1 MLRTKPILFLL
12 TLFATAAAGATQS
25 QPIDREMLKRVVAG
39 DCETFQY
46 SKQPT
51 PPAIMVAEPE
61 FIRQL
66 HPAKPADE
74 PEKVERG
81 CRLMVR
87 VRNLTQGQYV
97 VAYQTIVY
105 VPSGS
110 GGVSEASRSVA
121 VGLVNLAKDGSTAAL
136 AARTSAPLE
145 RRPNDQM
152 ERFDMAR
159 YELNEK
165 EMAFGLRSAIHEAY
179 GGGGGAD
186 VYLTLFRE
194 NNGTLD
200 VILTALIASGNVVH
214 GEERGAEKD
223 AIIKVLPRKTNGVFD
238 LEKSISGRRQV
249 WRWNGKVYETK
260 DPEAVECVNPSC
272 EDRD

>member
-1 MLRTKPILFLL
+1 MLRTKIGLVLF
-12 TLFATAAAGATQS
+12 TLFEAAAGGAKQS

-51 PPAIMVAEPE
+51 PPAIMAAEPE

-87 VRNLTQGQYV
+87 VRNLTKGQYV

-110 GGVSEASRSVA
+110 WGVSEPSRSVA
-121 VGLVNLAKDGSTAAL
+121 VAL
-136 AARTSAPLE
+136 AHPAPHTTHAPL
-145 RRPNDQM
+145 P
-152 ERFDMAR
+152 A
-159 YELNEK
+159 
-165 EMAFGLRSAIHEAY
+165 
-179 GGGGGAD
+179 
-186 VYLTLFRE
+186 T
-194 NNGTLD
+194 
-200 VILTALIASGNVVH
+200 
-214 GEERGAEKD
+214 
-223 AIIKVLPRKTNGVFD
+223 P
-238 LEKSISGRRQV
+238 
-249 WRWNGKVYETK
+249 
-260 DPEAVECVNPSC
+260 
-272 EDRD
+272 

>member
-1 MLRTKPILFLL
+1 MLRTKIVLFLL

-46 SKQPT
+46 SRQPT

-145 RRPNDQM
+145 RRPNDQL

-179 GGGGGAD
+179 GGGGAD

-194 NNGTLD
+194 NNGTLE
-200 VILTALIASGNVVH
+200 VVLTALIASSNVVH
-214 GEERGAEKD
+214 GEERGGEKD

-238 LEKSISGRRQV
+238 LEKSIAGRRQV
-249 WRWNGKVYETK
+249 WRWNGKAYETK
-260 DPEAVECVNPSC
+260 DPEPVECVNPSC